1 MSSPDDS
8 EKLLSNLEAEC
19 VFGEVSVLCGIPQPY
34 TVRVTEL
41 CRLLRIDKDSFFN
54 IMEIYFTDGRQVLNN
69 LLKVF
74 DLVTDYICH
83 ISETKC
89 IFAIIFAN
97 NI

>member
-1 MSSPDDS
+1 M
-8 EKLLSNLEAEC
+8 SNLEAEC

-74 DLVTDYICH
+74 DLITDCH
-83 ISETKC
+83 LSETKS
-89 IFAIIFAN
+89 IFANIFAN
-97 NI
+97 NIKVTN